1 MRAIRFAPAIL
12 LAATAHCWTQQ
23 TGQNAPFD
31 QEGTYRVSVRSQ
43 LVVETVSVQYKNGK
57 PVDGLTA
64 KDFKLTEDGVEQKIK
79 FCEFQQFPMDVEALP
94 ANTEPKDLK
103 LYNKLLRAQI
113 SPEQPGSDQ
122 YKNKRLLVLYFDMTS
137 LAPVEQQ
144 RSYLAATDFI
154 RKHMTPADLIAIM
167 RYRGGSMDVLQDF
180 TSDRS
185 RLMSIISTLSV
196 GEGQGNDEM
205 ASDAASSDTGAAFGE
220 DNSEFNIFNTD
231 RQLSA
236 LQMAVRMLGQLRE
249 KKMLIYFASGM
260 QFNSISNQAQ
270 LSATEQAAVKAGVS
284 LWPIDARGLIASAP
298 LGDATLGSPGNLA
311 MYNGESAS
319 ALGTRLE
326 STQDALFALGADTG
340 GKAML
345 DNNDLALG
353 IVQAQQS
360 ETSYYVLGYY
370 PTNQNLDGRF
380 RRIRVTVD
388 TPLSAKLDF
397 RQGYFADKVFAKF
410 TAADKEQQLEDALK
424 LGDPITD
431 LTIAMEI
438 NYFQINSSEYFVPIT
453 IKIPGDEL
461 ALAKQHGAEHSLID
475 FIGEIKDIYANT
487 TVTNVRD
494 KVNIAL
500 SDATAQELG
509 NRPIEYDTGFTL
521 LPGKYSIKFLAR
533 DDETGRI
540 GTYQALFTIP
550 NLNKQAI
557 LLPISSVVLSSQ
569 KAKLQDALFNTEK
582 QKALEKDLIVH
593 PLVQDGTELIPSVTR
608 VFSKRRDFYVYLQ
621 AYAYP
626 KDGRAQGTLVGFVS
640 LYKDPAEVF
649 ETKPV
654 RGLPTVHGTLVT
666 LPLSFALKLDSLPTG
681 SYICQVTVVD
691 PMNRTANIWRA
702 PILVVP

>member
-1 MRAIRFAPAIL
+1 MRVIRFAPAIL

-298 LGDATLGSPGNLA
+298 LGDATLGSPGNMA

-569 KAKLQDALFNTEK
+569 KAKLQDALFNAEK
-582 QKALEKDLIVH
+582 QKTLEKDLIVH

-608 VFSKRRDFYVYLQ
+608 VFSKRRNFYVYLQ

>member
-1 MRAIRFAPAIL
+1 MRVIRFAPAIL

-509 NRPIEYDTGFTL
+509 
-521 LPGKYSIKFLAR
+521 K
-533 DDETGRI
+533 
-540 GTYQALFTIP
+540 
-550 NLNKQAI
+550 
-557 LLPISSVVLSSQ
+557 
-569 KAKLQDALFNTEK
+569 
-582 QKALEKDLIVH
+582 
-593 PLVQDGTELIPSVTR
+593 
-608 VFSKRRDFYVYLQ
+608 
-621 AYAYP
+621 
-626 KDGRAQGTLVGFVS
+626 
-640 LYKDPAEVF
+640 
-649 ETKPV
+649 
-654 RGLPTVHGTLVT
+654 
-666 LPLSFALKLDSLPTG
+666 
-681 SYICQVTVVD
+681 
-691 PMNRTANIWRA
+691 
-702 PILVVP
+702 